1 MLSNWCDSPKM
12 EGLTAESE
20 RLLIRLYMNA
30 DDYGR
35 FLGNAR
41 LLIAHCFPYDPSVT
55 IVQVDTWLAELC
67 GNHLIQRYEVD
78 GRHYLAIVNFGQ
90 RLRQVS
96 AKFPPPSG
104 MSEDW
109 LAIDNNPPQVASNP
123 PLITAAGC
131 QQPAARREGE
141 GEGELE
147 IEREEERKRQPAA
160 AAMTVEQ
167 QAEKLRLAYPRQSHM
182 RDALIE
188 AAACIR
194 RYDFQTVLAGTSL
207 IAETVK
213 QWTDAERATYIKRP
227 DEFFRGDHWADDPSL
242 WLGKTERSKLQQSA
256 ASANYLGRKIA
267 QRIDLSK

>member
-20 RLLIRLYMNA
+20 RLLIRLFMNA

-41 LLIAHCFPYDPSVT
+41 LLIAHCFPYDPAVT
-55 IVQVDTWLAELC
+55 IAQVDAWLAELD
-67 GNHLIQRYEVD
+67 GQMLIHRYDVD
-78 GRHYLAIVNFGQ
+78 GRQYLAIVNFGQ

-96 AKFPPPSG
+96 GKFPPPSG
-104 MSEDW
+104 MPADW
-109 LAIDNNPPQVASNP
+109 LAIDSNPPQIVSNP
-123 PLITAAGC
+123 PP
-131 QQPAARREGE
+131 QPAAGGQRLAARTEVE
-141 GEGELE
+141 EELE
-147 IEREEERKRQPAA
+147 IEVEEEGKRKPAA
-160 AAMTVEQ
+160 ASALTVEQ
-167 QAEKLRLAYPRQSHM
+167 QAEKLRQAYPRQSHM

-194 RYDFQTVLAGTSL
+194 RHDFETVLTGTRL

-227 DEFFRGDHWADDPSL
+227 DEFFRGDHWADDPAF
-242 WLGKTERSKLQQSA
+242 WLGKTERSRLQQIAVPSDL
-256 ASANYLGRKIA
+256 LGRKIA
-267 QRIDLSK
+267 KTIDLSQ